1 MFENH
6 LKEKMAKGPVYG
18 MTIYTGSPA
27 VIEAAGQ
34 FGLDFVFIDAEHTGF
49 EVGTLKECIMA
60 ARLKAISPLVRVSRP
75 DEIQIR
81 KALGRCRN
89 LCARREIPAERS
101 ALVEARLRFQ
111 CPVRVLLRRRL

>member
-34 FGLDFVFIDAEHTGF
+34 FGLDFVFIDEEHKGF
-49 EVGTLKECIMA
+49 
-60 ARLKAISPLVRVSRP
+60 
-75 DEIQIR
+75 
-81 KALGRCRN
+81 
-89 LCARREIPAERS
+89 
-101 ALVEARLRFQ
+101 
-111 CPVRVLLRRRL
+111 

>member
-34 FGLDFVFIDAEHTGF
+34 FGSVSYTHLDRMKIRRPLQPMLLQFS
-49 EVGTLKECIMA
+49 
-60 ARLKAISPLVRVSRP
+60 RISDLWTS
-75 DEIQIR
+75 IHIT
-81 KALGRCRN
+81 
-89 LCARREIPAERS
+89 
-101 ALVEARLRFQ
+101 
-111 CPVRVLLRRRL
+111 